1 MLPPSEIKNMQQ
13 RLRGKV
19 PGDLD
24 AHEVPGSEGVV
35 DRVFPVPG
43 GLNAYGI
50 KVQGRRRPLVCCASV
65 IEPLDSTSDS
75 TVWKNY
81 IS

>member
-43 GLNAYGI
+43 GLNAYTI
-50 KVQGRRRPLVCCASV
+50 RVQGRLGDLLCCASI
-65 IEPLDSTSDS
+65 IEPLDSDS
-75 TVWKNY
+75 TV
-81 IS
+81 